1 MQLEVMRGKCK
12 NNSTSSSPP
21 TSRHVVGLPHGLQQ
35 DGCSSSSKSGVR
47 AVSQRSTSHHYSNSS
62 AYSRPPVCVYVCE
75 PPPVEVERA
84 GHFWQVSAFLSYLSI
99 FALIRQVLVFIVAC
113 KPFAFLCVLSLVSR
127 FLVRLLTSSFF
138 FFFFLHDQFYLIL
151 ERWFWTALW
160 FGLCLS
166 VLASIHSIYGMLGA

>member
-1 MQLEVMRGKCK
+1 MQLGVMRGKCK

-21 TSRHVVGLPHGLQQ
+21 TSRRVVGLPHGLQQ

-84 GHFWQVSAFLSYLSI
+84 GHFWQVSAFLSLFMHFCADSASVCVHCCMQTVCLS
-99 FALIRQVLVFIVAC
+99 LCLVFGESIPGSVIDW
-113 KPFAFLCVLSLVSR
+113 
-127 FLVRLLTSSFF
+127 FF
-138 FFFFLHDQFYLIL
+138 FFFCMISSMWSLNSDSGLHCGLGCVSMCLPAY
-151 ERWFWTALW
+151 TA
-160 FGLCLS
+160 FMAC
-166 VLASIHSIYGMLGA
+166 